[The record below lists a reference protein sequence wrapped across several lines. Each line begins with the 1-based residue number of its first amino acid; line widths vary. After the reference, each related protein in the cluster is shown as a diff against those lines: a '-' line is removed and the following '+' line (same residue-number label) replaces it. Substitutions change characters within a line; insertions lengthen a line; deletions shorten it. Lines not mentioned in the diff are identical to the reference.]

1 MKKLNIKKVGL
12 TLSLVSA
19 ISVCSVFTALANWK
33 QNETGWWYE
42 EENGNYIKTDWKLIN
57 GKWYYFGEDGY
68 LYTNKVTPDGYKVDK
83 NGEITE
89 KLEETEI
96 EDDKSLEETIPVVE
110 ETTELE
116 IEETESEVHT
126 FEETTVI
133 ESSETQTTEIETTV
147 PESTTVVEIPETKT
161 TVAETTPEVT
171 EAPTTT
177 VPETTTVAS
186 TEAPT
191 TVPETTP
198 KSTEWQST
206 GSWNNENEARAIG
219 KEIQETNGWDINP
232 IRIESN
238 SASYGA
244 SNSAISIS
252 KNGNGYDLT
261 LYVRVTN
268 NATKQGLK
276 ALCMLTGI
284 SGLYDTIYDAY
295 EGSNSSGIN
304 YDAPVTI
311 GGHSY
316 IATNNGS
323 NMVFHIQ

>member
-19 ISVCSVFTALANWK
+19 ISVCSVFTALANWR

-42 EENGNYIKTDWKLIN
+42 EENGSYIKNDWKLIN
-57 GKWYYFGEDGY
+57 DKWYYFGEDGY
-68 LYTNKVTPDGYKVDK
+68 LFTNRTTPDGYKVDN

-89 KLEETEI
+89 KLTER
-96 EDDKSLEETIPVVE
+96 K
-110 ETTELE
+110 TE
-116 IEETESEVHT
+116 
-126 FEETTVI
+126 
-133 ESSETQTTEIETTV
+133 QTTETETIV
-147 PESTTVVEIPETKT
+147 PETTTVVEIPETET

-177 VPETTTVAS
+177 VPETTTVVP

-198 KSTEWQST
+198 KSTEYVPVGGWS
-206 GSWNNENEARAIG
+206 NEKEAIAIG
-219 KEIQETNGWDINP
+219 KEIQEANGWDINP
-232 IRIESN
+232 IIIYSSN
-238 SASYGA
+238 AAGYGK
-244 SNSAISIS
+244 SNDVISLS
-252 KNGNGYDLT
+252 KTGNGYDLT
-261 LYVRVTN
+261 LKTRIQTN
-268 NATKQGLK
+268 STSQGLQ
-276 ALCMLTGI
+276 AICMLTGI

-295 EGSNSSGIN
+295 EGSNSNGIN
-304 YDAPVTI
+304 YDTPVNI

>member
-96 EDDKSLEETIPVVE
+96 EDDKSFEETIPVVE
-110 ETTELE
+110 ETTELAT
-116 IEETESEVHT
+116 EETESEVHT
-126 FEETTVI
+126 FEETTAI
-133 ESSETQTTEIETTV
+133 ESSETQTIETEV
-147 PESTTVVEIPETKT
+147 PESTTAIEIPETET
-161 TVAETTPEVT
+161 TVAETTSEVT
-171 EAPTTT
+171 EVPTTT
-177 VPETTTVAS
+177 VPETTTVAP

-191 TVPETTP
+191 TAPETTP
-198 KSTEWQST
+198 KTTEYVPVGGWS
-206 GSWNNENEARAIG
+206 NEEEARAIG
-219 KEIQETNGWDINP
+219 TKIQESNGWDINP

-238 SASYGA
+238 SASYGK

-268 NATKQGLK
+268 NANKQGLQ
-276 ALCMLTGI
+276 AICMLTGI

-295 EGSNSSGIN
+295 EGSNSNGIN
-304 YDAPVTI
+304 YDTPVNI